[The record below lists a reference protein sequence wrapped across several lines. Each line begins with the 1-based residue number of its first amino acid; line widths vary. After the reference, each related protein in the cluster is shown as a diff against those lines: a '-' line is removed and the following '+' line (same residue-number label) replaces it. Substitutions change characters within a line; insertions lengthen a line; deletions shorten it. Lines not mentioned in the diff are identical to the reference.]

1 MRFLLRLLI
10 LIILGAYL
18 LGRYGPYVR
27 QQFLGAYLADEQQRL
42 PALAKNGQP
51 SQSLTQPGYLP
62 RRDLTPGAIDP
73 RVTQGNIAS
82 TICRRGYTATVRPPY
97 EYSNAMKHRLMR
109 AYGVTG
115 SIHDYELDHLI
126 TLELGG
132 CPNCETNLWP
142 QQRNAFPGA
151 REKDEVED
159 YLNREVCSGAMPL
172 AEAQREIARDWY
184 AVYKR
189 IRRPST
195 RRRSD

>member
-126 TLELGG
+126 PLELGG
-132 CPNCETNLWP
+132 
-142 QQRNAFPGA
+142 
-151 REKDEVED
+151 
-159 YLNREVCSGAMPL
+159 
-172 AEAQREIARDWY
+172 
-184 AVYKR
+184 
-189 IRRPST
+189 
-195 RRRSD
+195 